1 MANAEPAPE
10 RKGLTRQF
18 LDSVSRPSGE
28 ERADRERKHSRR
40 GSLVFHLHPPTL
52 PERTLRLS
60 LTWGLG
66 GMGLVLVLLLALTG
80 TLLLFVYEP
89 FPGSAYISIH
99 TLQDEVLFGQL
110 VRNIHHWSANLLVIV
125 SLLHLLRVFFTGGYH
140 APRQFNWL
148 IGLGLLGLVLAANFT
163 GYLLP
168 WDQLSYWA
176 ITICTGM
183 IEYLPW
189 LGPRLQKWVRGG
201 AEIGPRT
208 LLIFFTMH
216 TALIPVL
223 LVTAMPFHFWR
234 VRKAG
239 GVVVPPPPDGVDEDR
254 PARVSSVPHLVLRE
268 LVAGLALI
276 AFVMVLAV
284 SFNAP
289 LAGEANPGMSPD
301 PAKAPWY
308 FLGLQELLFHFHP
321 LFAVLVIPLALVLG
335 LLLIPY
341 VRYDSIAPGTWFQ
354 TANGRRTGLIA
365 AVTGLVATPLAV
377 VIDDQ
382 LLRFADWMPGL
393 PNALSEGLLPVTLV
407 LLAIAGFRFWLNK
420 RCRPTRTEMAQALF
434 ILLLAAFIVLTVT
447 GIWFRGSGMA
457 LCWPW
462 DRGAV
467 AGLSIF
473 TGGP

>member
-1 MANAEPAPE
+1 MARAEPAPE
-10 RKGLTRQF
+10 SKGLIGRF
-18 LDSVSRPSGE
+18 VDSVVQT
-28 ERADRERKHSRR
+28 ERQRRQSRR

-52 PERTLRLS
+52 PQRTLRLS

-125 SLLHLLRVFFTGGYH
+125 SLLHLLRVFFTGGFY

-148 IGLGLLGLVLAANFT
+148 IGLGLFGLVLAANFT

-189 LGPRLQKWVRGG
+189 LGPGLQKWVRGG

-208 LLIFFTMH
+208 LLIFFTVH

-223 LVTAMPFHFWR
+223 LVVAMPFHFWR

-239 GVVVPPPPDGVDEDR
+239 GVVVPPPPEGSEEER
-254 PARVSSVPHLVLRE
+254 PARVPSVPHLVLRE
-268 LVAGLALI
+268 LVLGLLLI
-276 AFVMVLAV
+276 AFVLLIAVL
-284 SFNAP
+284 FNAP

-308 FLGLQELLFHFHP
+308 FLGIQELLFHFHP

-341 VRYDSIAPGTWFQ
+341 LRYAETAPGTWFQ

-365 AVTGLVATPLAV
+365 AVTALVATPAAV
-377 VIDDQ
+377 VIDDR
-382 LLRFADWMPGL
+382 LLRFADWMPGVH
-393 PNALSEGLLPVTLV
+393 PALSEGLLPAVLVVLAVT
-407 LLAIAGFRFWLNK
+407 GFCFWLNK
-420 RCRPTRTEMAQALF
+420 HHQPTRAELVQAVF
-434 ILLLAAFIVLTVT
+434 ILLLAAFVVLTVT

-462 DRGAV
+462 NRGAP

>member
-1 MANAEPAPE
+1 MAKADTESEHNSLIRRITGSFKQTE
-10 RKGLTRQF
+10 RQRRQ
-18 LDSVSRPSGE
+18 
-28 ERADRERKHSRR
+28 SRR

-89 FPGSAYISIH
+89 FPGNAYVSIH

-110 VRNIHHWSANLLVIV
+110 VRNIHHWSANLLVVV
-125 SLLHLLRVFFTGGYH
+125 SLLHLLRVFFTGGFH
-140 APRQFNWL
+140 SPRQFNWI

-189 LGPRLQKWVRGG
+189 LGPGLQEWVRGG

-239 GVVVPPPPDGVDEDR
+239 GVVLPPPPEGHDEER
-254 PARVSSVPHLVLRE
+254 PARVPSVPDLVLRE
-268 LVAGLALI
+268 LVMGLALI
-276 AFVMVLAV
+276 AFVLVLAV
-284 SFNAP
+284 LFNAP

-308 FLGLQELLFHFHP
+308 FLGIQELLFHFHP
-321 LFAVLVIPLALVLG
+321 LFAVLVIPLALALG
-335 LLLIPY
+335 LLLLPY
-341 VRYDSIAPGTWFQ
+341 LRYESTTPGTWFQ
-354 TANGRRTGLIA
+354 TETGRRTGLIA
-365 AVTGLVATPLAV
+365 AITALIATPLAV
-377 VIDDQ
+377 VIDDR
-382 LLRFADWMPGL
+382 LLRFADWLPGIH
-393 PNALSEGLLPVTLV
+393 PALSEGLLPLV
-407 LLAIAGFRFWLNK
+407 IVLAALFGFRFWLNK
-420 RCRPTRTEMAQALF
+420 RHQPTRAELVQALF
-434 ILLLAAFIVLTVT
+434 ILLLVAFVVLTVT

-462 DRGAV
+462 DRGSV

-473 TGGP
+473 AGGP

>member
-1 MANAEPAPE
+1 MPKAEHAPQ
-10 RKGLTRQF
+10 RPGLIRRF
-18 LDSVSRPSGE
+18 IDSYGQS
-28 ERADRERKHSRR
+28 DREKKHSRR

-52 PERTLRLS
+52 PERTLRLT

-66 GMGLVLVLLLALTG
+66 GMGLVLFLLLALSG

-99 TLQDEVLFGQL
+99 TLQDDVLFGRL
-110 VRNIHHWSANLLVIV
+110 VRNIHHWSANLLVV
-125 SLLHLLRVFFTGGYH
+125 VALLHLLRVFFTGGFH
-140 APRQFNWL
+140 DRRRFNWL
-148 IGLGLLGLVLAANFT
+148 IGLGLFGLVLAANFT

-183 IEYLPW
+183 IEYVPW
-189 LGPRLQKWVRGG
+189 LGPGLQTWVRGG

-239 GVVVPPPPDGVDEDR
+239 GVVAPPPPEGVAEER
-254 PARVSSVPHLVLRE
+254 PPRAPSVPDLVLRE

-276 AFVMVLAV
+276 ALVLVLAV
-284 SFNAP
+284 AFNAP

-321 LFAVLVIPLALVLG
+321 FFAVVLIPLALIAGLVL
-335 LLLIPY
+335 LPY
-341 VRYDSIAPGTWFQ
+341 LRYDTITAGTWFISE
-354 TANGRRTGLIA
+354 TGRRTALVAAIA
-365 AVTGLVATPLAV
+365 ALAATPLAV
-377 VIDDQ
+377 VLDEK
-382 LLRFADWMPGL
+382 LLRFSVWLPGV
-393 PNALSEGLLPVTLV
+393 PAVLSEGLLPAVPA
-407 LLAIAGFRFWLNK
+407 LLAVAGFRFWLN
-420 RCRPTRTEMAQALF
+420 RRYQPTREELVQALF
-434 ILLLAAFIVLTVT
+434 VLLLVVLVVPTIT

-462 DRGAV
+462 ERGAV
-467 AGLSIF
+467 HGLTIF
-473 TGGP
+473 AGGP